1 MSLKEGPLWRVGTDD
16 VRATIALGRRLG
28 ERLVEGLMVGLSGPL
43 GAGKTHFVKGLALG
57 NGLADPN
64 EVSSPTFVL
73 VQEYPGRLRL
83 YHLDVYRL
91 GDAKAVLGLGIEEMA
106 AEGRALVVE
115 WADKFPDVWPSDR
128 LEATITPGPG
138 ETDRAFEF
146 RAMGAVAE
154 AVLSRLREAEP
165 LGPGGERAP

>member
-1 MSLKEGPLWRVGTDD
+1 MSLDEGSLWRVRTDG

-28 ERLVEGLMVGLSGPL
+28 ERLVGGLMVGLAGPL
-43 GAGKTHFVKGLALG
+43 GAGKTHFVKGMALG

-64 EVSSPTFVL
+64 EVNSPTFVL

-91 GDAKAVLGLGIEEMA
+91 GDAKAVLGLGIEEMT
-106 AEGRALVVE
+106 AERCALVVE

-138 ETDRAFEF
+138 AADRAFEF

-154 AVLSRLREAEP
+154 AVLGRLREAEP
-165 LGPGGERAP
+165 PGTVRERAP